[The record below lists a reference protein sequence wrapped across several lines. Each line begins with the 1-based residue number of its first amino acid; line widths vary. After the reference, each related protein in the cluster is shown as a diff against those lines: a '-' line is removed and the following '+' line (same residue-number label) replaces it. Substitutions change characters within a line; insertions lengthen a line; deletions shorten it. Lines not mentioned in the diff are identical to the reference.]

1 MVFFT
6 RVLYAYTLG
15 LLSVQSGVQG
25 IFFFLKKGILS
36 TYFFSGLEQKLGPKQ
51 MLGIVLIQHQ
61 IVRCIY
67 LIFIA
72 INHTMSYELIGKLIA
87 KYETI
92 QRKETFKTREFVIEK
107 SEDINGK
114 TITNYVKFQCVQ
126 DRTTMP
132 DRFNIG
138 DTVKVLFNIKGS
150 KWNKDGKDNYITNLD
165 AWRMEAVALG
175 GDVAPSDAGAYFDMP
190 AGDPG
195 DTSDDLPF

>member
-1 MVFFT
+1 
-6 RVLYAYTLG
+6 
-15 LLSVQSGVQG
+15 
-25 IFFFLKKGILS
+25 
-36 TYFFSGLEQKLGPKQ
+36 

-61 IVRCIY
+61 IVMGIY
-67 LIFIA
+67 LTFIA

-195 DTSDDLPF
+195 DANDDLPF